1 MAGLNAVNR
10 WDNLR
15 RILALDPERDHQ
27 EIYRLSSGFE
37 FPWDHLRAMEFA
49 LFRTYCVP
57 SISGLLVAT
66 REFELRPQR
75 RYDDT
80 ALLIAEMMEHGY
92 DSPRGKAALRSV
104 NRVHGHYRISNEDML
119 YVLSTFVFEPVRWL
133 DRFGWRRLSEHE
145 RLAAFHFYRAVGARM
160 GVRSIPGSYA
170 EYEQFNVDYERRNF
184 VYAPANEAIGRRT
197 LELFCS
203 WYPAALRPLIRPALR
218 SLMDRPLLDAFGFPP
233 APAWLSAASAFGLR
247 ARSAYVRELPPR
259 RSSKLARDPKNRS
272 YPGYPTGYDPSDLGS
287 GEPPPDIDPSLLR
300 R

>member
-1 MAGLNAVNR
+1 MDLRVGGR

-37 FPWDHLRAMEFA
+37 FPWDYQRSMEFA

-57 SISGLLVAT
+57 SISTLLAAT

-92 DSPRGKAALRSV
+92 DSPRGKAALRSI
-104 NRVHGHYRISNEDML
+104 NRVHNRFRISNDDML

-160 GVRSIPGSYA
+160 GIRSIPGSYR
-170 EYEQFNVDYERRNF
+170 EFEQFNVDYERRNF
-184 VYAPANEAIGRRT
+184 TYTATNAAIGRYT

-203 WYPAALRPLIRPALR
+203 WYPPASRPLIRPALR

-233 APAWLSAASAFGLR
+233 APSWLTALSEAGVRF
-247 ARSAYVRELPPR
+247 RSAVVRELPPR
-259 RSSKLARDPKNRS
+259 RHSKLANDPKNRT
-272 YPGYPTGYDPSDLGS
+272 YPGYPVGYDPSTMGAGL
-287 GEPPPDIDPSLLR
+287 PPPDIDPSLLR

>member
-1 MAGLNAVNR
+1 MGR

-37 FPWDHLRAMEFA
+37 FPWDYQRSLEFA

-57 SISGLLVAT
+57 SISTLLAAT

-80 ALLIAEMMEHGY
+80 ALLMAEMMEHGY
-92 DSPRGKAALRSV
+92 DSPRGKAALRSI
-104 NRVHGHYRISNEDML
+104 NRVHNRFRISNDDML

-133 DRFGWRRLSEHE
+133 DRFGWRRLSSHE

-160 GVRSIPGSYA
+160 GIRSIPESYA
-170 EYEQFNVDYERRNF
+170 EYEQFNVDFERRHFTYTTTNAA
-184 VYAPANEAIGRRT
+184 VGRYT

-203 WYPAALRPLIRPALR
+203 WYPPVSRPLIRPALR

-233 APAWLSAASAFGLR
+233 VPAWLTALSEAGVRF
-247 ARSAYVRELPPR
+247 RSAVVRELPPR
-259 RSSKLARDPKNRS
+259 RHSKLANDPRNRT
-272 YPGYPTGYDPSDLGS
+272 YPGYPEGYDPSQMGA
-287 GEPPPDIDPSLLR
+287 GEPPSDIDPSLLR